1 MEPWNSALRYWN
13 APKGPGTAL
22 ALLERPGG
30 ALEQRFALLER
41 PKGAMEQRFA
51 LLERPG
57 GAYALQ
63 SSSFFQR
70 S

>member
-1 MEPWNSALRYWN
+1 MEP
-13 APKGPGTAL
+13 
-22 ALLERPGG
+22 
-30 ALEQRFALLER
+30 LEQRSALLER

-57 GAYALQ
+57 GQLERALALLERPGGAYALQ